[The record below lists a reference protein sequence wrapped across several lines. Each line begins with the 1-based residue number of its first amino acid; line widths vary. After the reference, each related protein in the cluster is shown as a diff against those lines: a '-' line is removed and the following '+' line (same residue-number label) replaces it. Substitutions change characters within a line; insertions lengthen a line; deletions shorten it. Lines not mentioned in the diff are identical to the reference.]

1 MSKIVLGLV
10 AGAVLGL
17 LDGLTAWFTPEV
29 RDQMLS
35 IVIGSTGKGLLTG
48 LAAGWAARR
57 YNSMMVAVLVG
68 LGVGFLLSYAVAAMG
83 DANGNHYYLQI
94 VLPGAV
100 LGLIVGFASQ
110 RFGRQAARAPDAA
123 RTGGRA

>member
-1 MSKIVLGLV
+1 MSKALLGLV

-48 LAAGWAARR
+48 LAAGWVAKRW
-57 YNSMMVAVLVG
+57 NSMTAAVLVG
-68 LGVGFLLSYAVAAMG
+68 LAVGFALSYTVASMG
-83 DANGNHYYLQI
+83 DAQGNHYYLQI
-94 VLPGAV
+94 VLPGSI

-110 RFGRQAARAPDAA
+110 KFGRTPARAA
-123 RTGGRA
+123 

>member
-1 MSKIVLGLV
+1 MPKVILGLI
-10 AGAVLGL
+10 AGAILGL
-17 LDGLTAWFTPEV
+17 LDGLSAWFTPEV

-35 IVIGSTGKGLLTG
+35 IVLGSTGKGLLTG

-57 YNSMMVAVLVG
+57 WNSMAVAVLVG
-68 LGVGFLLSYAVAAMG
+68 FAVGLALSYAVAAMG

-110 RFGRQAARAPDAA
+110 RFGRPTARVGA
-123 RTGGRA
+123 

>member
-1 MSKIVLGLV
+1 MPKIVLGLI

-17 LDGLTAWFTPEV
+17 LDGLSAWFTPEV

-35 IVIGSTGKGLLTG
+35 IALGSTGKGLLTG

-57 YNSMMVAVLVG
+57 WNSMAVAVLVG
-68 LGVGFLLSYAVAAMG
+68 FAVGLALSYAVASMG

-110 RFGRQAARAPDAA
+110 RFGRPPV
-123 RTGGRA
+123 RTGT